1 MTGQTITLKHDPRK
15 LCSAYFKMAKR
26 LWGAALLCKLT
37 IILTG
42 ALVVWFSV
50 FAKAAP
56 FVAFLLA
63 IFAEWLA
70 WRSDKTKGVAESLLR
85 KLDFRD
91 ALGWEISKA
100 EVSDILARTSAKIR
114 SSIPPDD
121 GQGNYF
127 ASRDAEGTTRALK
140 NIQESAWWSKHL
152 AEKMGQYALALTI
165 ITFVGSLFVLVVS
178 ISTAVNSEVLS
189 SIGRVIT
196 SVLMLVLSL
205 GLIRLTLGY
214 YAFSRKAQRAE
225 ERAGECLKYGCG
237 NLDAVKLYNEYHLD
251 RASAPLIPDWAWKL
265 NQEYL
270 NELWSD
276 YRTS

>member
-1 MTGQTITLKHDPRK
+1 MTEQGLILKHDPRK
-15 LCSAYFKMAKR
+15 LCNAYFKLAKR
-26 LWGAALLCKLT
+26 LWGAALLCKLA
-37 IILTG
+37 IILIG
-42 ALVVWFSV
+42 ALIVWFSV

-56 FVAFLLA
+56 FVAFLIA

-91 ALGWEISKA
+91 SLGWEISKA

-114 SSIPPDD
+114 SSVPPED
-121 GQGNYF
+121 GHGNYF
-127 ASRDAEGTTRALK
+127 ASRDERGTVRALK
-140 NIQESAWWSKHL
+140 NIQESTWWSKHL
-152 AEKMGQYALALTI
+152 AEKMGQYTFSLTVI
-165 ITFVGSLFVLVVS
+165 SVIGSLFILIVS
-178 ISTAVNSEVLS
+178 VNSAVKSEVLS
-189 SIGRVIT
+189 SIGRVVT

-225 ERAGECLKYGCG
+225 ERAGEFLKYGCSD
-237 NLDAVKLYNEYHLD
+237 LDAVKLYNEYHLD

-265 NQEYL
+265 NQEHL
-270 NELWSD
+270 NQLWSD

>member
-1 MTGQTITLKHDPRK
+1 MTEQTITLKHDPRK
-15 LCSAYFKMAKR
+15 LCNTYFKLAKR
-26 LWGAALLCKLT
+26 LWGAALICKLA

-56 FVAFLLA
+56 FVAFVLA
-63 IFAEWLA
+63 IFAEWIS
-70 WRSDKTKGVAESLLR
+70 WRSDKSKGVAESLLR

-91 ALGWEISKA
+91 SLGWEISKA
-100 EVSDILARTSAKIR
+100 EVSDILARTSVKLR
-114 SSIPPDD
+114 SSIPPED

-127 ASRDAEGTTRALK
+127 ASRDEHGTTRALK

-152 AEKMGQYALALTI
+152 AEKMGQYAFALTVI
-165 ITFVGSLFVLVVS
+165 SVVGSLLVLIVS
-178 ISTAVNSEVLS
+178 INTAMKSEVLS
-189 SIGRVIT
+189 SIGRVVT

-205 GLIRLTLGY
+205 GLTRLTLGY

-225 ERAGECLKYGCG
+225 ERAGECLNHECG
-237 NLDAVKLYNEYHLD
+237 DLEVVKLYNEYHLD

-265 NQEYL
+265 NQEHL

>member
-1 MTGQTITLKHDPRK
+1 MTEQAITLKHDPRK
-15 LCSAYFKMAKR
+15 LCNAYFKLAKR
-26 LWGAALLCKLT
+26 LWGTALFCKLA
-37 IILTG
+37 IILAG
-42 ALVVWFSV
+42 ALIVWLSV
-50 FAKAAP
+50 FAKAVP
-56 FVAFLLA
+56 FIAFLLA
-63 IFAEWLA
+63 IFAEWLT
-70 WRSDKTKGVAESLLR
+70 WRSDKAKGVAESLLR

-91 ALGWEISKA
+91 SIGWEISKA

-114 SSIPPDD
+114 SNIPPEDQ
-121 GQGNYF
+121 QGNYF
-127 ASRDAEGTTRALK
+127 ASRDVEGTTRTLK

-152 AEKMGQYALALTI
+152 AEKMGQYAFALTVI
-165 ITFVGSLFVLVVS
+165 SVIGSLFILIVS
-178 ISTAVNSEVLS
+178 ISSAMNSEVLS
-189 SIGRVIT
+189 SIGRVVT

-225 ERAGECLKYGCG
+225 ERAGECLKHGCG
-237 NLDAVKLYNEYHLD
+237 DLDAVKLYNEYHLD

-265 NQEYL
+265 NQEHL

>member
-1 MTGQTITLKHDPRK
+1 MTEQMTILKHDPRK
-15 LCSAYFKMAKR
+15 LCNVYFKLAKQ
-26 LWGAALLCKLT
+26 LWGVSLLCKLA

-63 IFAEWLA
+63 IFAEWVS

-91 ALGWEISKA
+91 SLGWEISKA

-114 SSIPPDD
+114 SSIPPED
-121 GQGNYF
+121 GEGTYF
-127 ASRDAEGTTRALK
+127 ASPDVRGTTRALK

-152 AEKMGQYALALTI
+152 AEKMGQYAFALTI
-165 ITFVGSLFVLVVS
+165 VSIVGSLFVLIVS
-178 ISTAVNSEVLS
+178 ISTAMNLEILS
-189 SIGRVIT
+189 SIGRVVT

-214 YAFSRKAQRAE
+214 YGFSRKAQRAE
-225 ERAGECLKYGCG
+225 ERAGECLKHGCG
-237 NLDAVKLYNEYHLD
+237 DLEVVKLYNEYHLD
-251 RASAPLIPDWAWKL
+251 RASAPLIPDWVWEL
-265 NQEYL
+265 NQEHL
-270 NELWSD
+270 NDLWSY